1 MINKTTVLNFTTTVL
16 NFLKKNWK
24 FILSAIF
31 ALFLIY
37 WLMFFLTPKVEM
49 SVESKQKIDSLT
61 TYVKEIEEEQAALDD
76 KIDVFGQEVNNIEN
90 NIIKIKSQKETIREI
105 YHEKINSVN
114 TYTDVE
120 LDSFFANRYGYGNYY
135 AR

>member
-1 MINKTTVLNFTTTVL
+1 MINKTTVLNFL
-16 NFLKKNWK
+16 EKNWK
-24 FILSAIF
+24 FILGAAF
-31 ALFLIY
+31 ALFIIY

-61 TYVKEIEEEQAALDD
+61 TYVKEIEREQAELDD

-90 NIIKIKSQKETIREI
+90 NITKIKSQKETIREI

-114 TYTDVE
+114 TYTDVQ
-120 LDSFFANRYGYGNYY
+120 LDSFLANRYGYSNYY

>member
-24 FILSAIF
+24 FILGAIF

>member
-1 MINKTTVLNFTTTVL
+1 MINKTTVL

-24 FILSAIF
+24 FILSAAF
-31 ALFLIY
+31 ALFIIY

-61 TYVKEIEEEQAALDD
+61 TYVKEIEREQAELDD

-90 NIIKIKSQKETIREI
+90 NITKIKSQKETIREI

-114 TYTDVE
+114 TYTDVQ
-120 LDSFFANRYGYGNYY
+120 LDSFLANRYGYSNYY

>member
-1 MINKTTVLNFTTTVL
+1 MFKRRSNMINKTTVL

-24 FILSAIF
+24 FILSTVF
-31 ALFLIY
+31 ALFIIY

-61 TYVKEIEEEQAALDD
+61 TYVKEIEKEQAELDD

-90 NIIKIKSQKETIREI
+90 NITKIKSQKETIREI

-114 TYTDVE
+114 TYTDVQ
-120 LDSFFANRYGYGNYY
+120 LDSFLANRYGYSNYY

>member
-1 MINKTTVLNFTTTVL
+1 MINKTIVL
-16 NFLKKNWK
+16 NFLEKNWK
-24 FILSAIF
+24 FILSGAF
-31 ALFLIY
+31 ALFIIY

-61 TYVKEIEEEQAALDD
+61 TYVKEIEKEQAELDD

-90 NIIKIKSQKETIREI
+90 NITKIKSQKETIREI

-114 TYTDVE
+114 TYTDVQ
-120 LDSFFANRYGYGNYY
+120 LDSFLANRYGYSNYY

>member
-1 MINKTTVLNFTTTVL
+1 MINKTTVL

-24 FILSAIF
+24 FILSTVF
-31 ALFLIY
+31 ALFIIY

-61 TYVKEIEEEQAALDD
+61 TYVKEIEKEQAELDD

-90 NIIKIKSQKETIREI
+90 NITKIKSQKETIREI

-114 TYTDVE
+114 TYTDVQ
-120 LDSFFANRYGYGNYY
+120 LDSFLANRYGYSNYY

>member
-1 MINKTTVLNFTTTVL
+1 MINKTTVL

-24 FILSAIF
+24 FILSTVF
-31 ALFLIY
+31 ALFVIY

-61 TYVKEIEEEQAALDD
+61 TYVKEIEKEQAELDD

-90 NIIKIKSQKETIREI
+90 NITKIKSQKETIREI

-114 TYTDVE
+114 TYTDVQ
-120 LDSFFANRYGYGNYY
+120 LDSFLANRYGYSNYY

>member
-1 MINKTTVLNFTTTVL
+1 MINKTTVLNFL
-16 NFLKKNWK
+16 EKNWK
-24 FILSAIF
+24 FILSAVF
-31 ALFLIY
+31 ALFIIY

-49 SVESKQKIDSLT
+49 SIESKQKIDSLT
-61 TYVKEIEEEQAALDD
+61 TYVKEIEREQAKLDD

-90 NIIKIKSQKETIREI
+90 SITKIKSQKETIREI

-114 TYTDVE
+114 TYTDVQ
-120 LDSFFANRYGYGNYY
+120 LDSFLANRYGYSNYY

>member
-1 MINKTTVLNFTTTVL
+1 MINKTVL
-16 NFLKKNWK
+16 NFLEKNWK
-24 FILSAIF
+24 FILSGAF
-31 ALFLIY
+31 ALFVIY

-61 TYVKEIEEEQAALDD
+61 TYVKEIKKEQAELDN

-90 NIIKIKSQKETIREI
+90 NITKIRSQKETIREI

-114 TYTDVE
+114 TYTDVQ
-120 LDSFFANRYGYGNYY
+120 LDSFLANRYGYGNYY

>member
-1 MINKTTVLNFTTTVL
+1 
-16 NFLKKNWK
+16 
-24 FILSAIF
+24 
-31 ALFLIY
+31 
-37 WLMFFLTPKVEM
+37 MFFLTPKVEM

-61 TYVKEIEEEQAALDD
+61 TYVKEIEKEQAELDD

-90 NIIKIKSQKETIREI
+90 NITKIKSQKETIREI

-114 TYTDVE
+114 TYTDVQ
-120 LDSFFANRYGYGNYY
+120 LDSFLANRYGYSNYY

>member
-1 MINKTTVLNFTTTVL
+1 MINKTTVLNFL
-16 NFLKKNWK
+16 EKNWK
-24 FILSAIF
+24 FILSGAF
-31 ALFLIY
+31 ALFIIY

-61 TYVKEIEEEQAALDD
+61 TYVKEIEKEQAELDD

-90 NIIKIKSQKETIREI
+90 NITKIKSQKETIREI

-114 TYTDVE
+114 TYTDVQ
-120 LDSFFANRYGYGNYY
+120 LDSFLANRYGYSNYY